1 MVDLRGRRSAQH
13 IDEEAAW
20 TRLLMGS
27 QPTASRLQV
36 HVPERLT
43 ERQRLYEQ
51 LKATN
56 PEKPS

>member
-1 MVDLRGRRSAQH
+1 
-13 IDEEAAW
+13 
-20 TRLLMGS
+20 MGS